1 MLTKEL
7 IDRINALSQKQRQDG
22 LNEEEKSEQALLR
35 RQYIDSVKE
44 QVRGQLA
51 AAQIPKKH
59 EVSCTCGCHGGH
71 KH

>member
-1 MLTKEL
+1 MITKEL
-7 IDRINALSQKQRQDG
+7 IDRINVLSQKQRQDG

-35 RQYIDSVKE
+35 RQYLDCVKE

-51 AAQIPKKH
+51 VAQIPEKH
-59 EVSCTCGCHGGH
+59 GVACTCGCHGGH